1 MLKRC
6 FSHYKPCLHKP
17 LKKYKLYD
25 LYNPYNISQHKNN
38 FQIKLFIKTI
48 GVVFFFT
55 IVLSNIAL
63 SNQTK

>member
-1 MLKRC
+1 MLKCC
-6 FSHYKPCLHKP
+6 FSNHKPCLHKP

-25 LYNPYNISQHKNN
+25 IYNPYNITQHKNN

-63 SNQTK
+63 SNHTK